1 MKVINVMKTTPSTR
15 QKGFALLEVLV
26 AVGVIGLLALG
37 VYQLANRTDSAQ
49 LTQRTVADV
58 GTIAAQSRAW
68 KGINPDYAG
77 VSIQVLT
84 GMGLLDTNWGD
95 GVGINPFGGDYLV
108 VANATNTS
116 RIDISVTGMEDD
128 ECLRLQRKLLATTL
142 NGTNATC
149 TGGTLA
155 AIYR

>member
-37 VYQLANRTDSAQ
+37 VYKLANRTDSAQ
-49 LTQRTVADV
+49 LTQRTVAEV

-68 KGINPDYAG
+68 KGINPNYVG
-77 VSIQVLT
+77 VSIQALT
-84 GMGLLDTNWGD
+84 DMGLLDTNWG
-95 GVGINPFGGDYLV
+95 GGTGINPFGGDYLV
-108 VANATNTS
+108 VANTANSS
-116 RIDISVTGMEDD
+116 RIDISVSGMETE
-128 ECLRLQRKLLATTL
+128 ECLRLQNKLQATTL

-149 TGGTLA
+149 SAGTLT